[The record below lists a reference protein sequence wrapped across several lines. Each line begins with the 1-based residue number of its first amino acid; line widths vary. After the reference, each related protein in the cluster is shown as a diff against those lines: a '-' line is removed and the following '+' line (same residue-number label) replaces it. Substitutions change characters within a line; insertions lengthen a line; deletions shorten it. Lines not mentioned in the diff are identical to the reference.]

1 MAKYDDMSETEEIP
15 MDLGP
20 MDEDSEDIRDFMR
33 DQGIPGPGS
42 KNQGVMGAAEN
53 TEMAGMG
60 KVMKMFETPYGFD
73 RDGFEENYIQFMDY
87 KDGGGDMGIV
97 EFTLNAFDMVKGKEK
112 ESSIKMASE
121 TPDEEAEL
129 MLMMEEFQKQEELK
143 KQLEKDKD
151 REQAMYGGSMRSKY
165 GDGTPLPMKKKY
177 NFMELVDSSNDA
189 LDEERL
195 DRKYNAKNYPPS
207 QRNMSMEELKKMLD
221 KAKKDKEKK
230 AKGGIAGV
238 L

>member
-1 MAKYDDMSETEEIP
+1 MAKYDDMSEIEEIP

-20 MDEDSEDIRDFMR
+20 MEEDSEDIRDFMR

-121 TPDEEAEL
+121 TPE
-129 MLMMEEFQKQEELK
+129 EEFDLMQMQEEMQQQEELK
-143 KQLEKDKD
+143 KQLEKD
-151 REQAMYGGSMRSKY
+151 REQAMMGGSMRAKY
-165 GDGTPLPMKKKY
+165 NDGTPLPMKKKY

-207 QRNMSMEELKKMLD
+207 QRNMSMEELKKMFK
-221 KAKKDKEKK
+221 KAKEDKLKR